1 MERTTSQCRVRQ
13 WFYCTEDIN
22 FSCCSCSR
30 DMCFQF
36 KEKHL
41 YDVETA
47 YHNIIQA
54 PAPKQEI
61 CIRHEN
67 MNYDWYCYSC
77 ELPACIR
84 CADHRNHDIV
94 TLGTAY
100 ITQQEKHKKT
110 RSYHEKRDWLNIPN
124 SHSKR
129 NNPWFRK
136 SQ

>member
-1 MERTTSQCRVRQ
+1 
-13 WFYCTEDIN
+13 
-22 FSCCSCSR
+22 
-30 DMCFQF
+30 MCFQF

-41 YDVETA
+41 YDVDTA
-47 YHNIIQA
+47 YHNIILYRERKA

-100 ITQQEKHKKT
+100 ITQQEKHKKRVHIMRKET
-110 RSYHEKRDWLNIPN
+110 DLIFRTLIANVTTLGSEKANRQSIIEERAKKTQRYP
-124 SHSKR
+124 
-129 NNPWFRK
+129 
-136 SQ
+136 